1 MANGLDI
8 LLGLTAMAIGLE
20 AVLYLLRGSLL
31 RLHQTERLERQAREA
46 QDELRQAQERS
57 AARQA
62 ELTAARNEAEAALA
76 TLRKAS
82 RDLADSQRPREVLVH
97 RLGDPAAGMQFRAVL
112 RKTLPDTPEE
122 NQTMLWSYEN
132 FVDVWASSPVR
143 AEEIAA
149 RHFAAKA
156 GYSFGAFQPVVA
168 APAAASAS
176 EAA

>member
-8 LLGLTAMAIGLE
+8 LLGLAAIVIGLE
-20 AVLYLLRGSLL
+20 VILYVMRGNLLRA
-31 RLHQTERLERQAREA
+31 HQTEKLERQAKEA
-46 QDELRQAQERS
+46 QDELRLAKERS

-62 ELTAARNEAEAALA
+62 ELTTARDEAEAALA
-76 TLRKAS
+76 SLRKAS

-97 RLGDPAAGMQFRAVL
+97 RLGDPAAGTLFRAVL

-122 NQTMLWSYEN
+122 NQTLFWSYEN
-132 FVDVWASSPVR
+132 FVYVWASSPLR
-143 AEEIAA
+143 AEEIAV
-149 RHFAAKA
+149 RHFAPKA
-156 GYSFGAFQPVVA
+156 GYSVGAFQPVVA